1 MKKANILTS
10 LLKELKSNIWNK
22 RYYLMF
28 IATVFISIYLTLQPL
43 FFWKII
49 NELEKYY
56 ETQFFD
62 IETLLYI
69 TWLWISY
76 SIIWAIL
83 RYYIGQEL
91 ITRPLLINYK
101 ETIKDYCKKTLDMT
115 LWEYLWK
122 SIWSIYKLIDR
133 WTENV
138 LFFFFFLFENYL
150 FYAVQIITVICVL
163 FYINPIMALIVL
175 SLLPIML
182 IMWYIFVFITAKK
195 QENLSKKW
203 EKIFDIVWNAMSNFS
218 LFKTLTLQKS
228 FKTQISNLTDDTY
241 EEQMLLNRYW
251 NISEIYSA
259 FIVMFTRLFVLVAWI
274 YFITQGTLTLWEL
287 FIIFAYVDWI
297 YFPLWS
303 MVRDLR
309 TSVKQITEAKRLEET
324 LWNTLTED
332 PTSWKTLT
340 HPQWNIEFKN
350 VSFGYSQEK
359 QILKNI
365 SLTAKKWK
373 KIALVWDTGAGKST
387 IVNLLLRFWDT
398 NSGEIL
404 LDWINIQELSK
415 TSLRNAIWVV
425 SQDNSLF
432 NLSIE
437 ENLKFANPKA
447 SKKDLEDALKK
458 SEAHFVFDLPNGI
471 KTVIWERGL
480 KLSGGEKQ
488 RISIARLFL
497 KNPEILLL
505 DEATS
510 ALDNKTEKLIQKS
523 LERLMKGK
531 TSIIIAHRL
540 STIRHADVI
549 YMLEAWRVVESGNY
563 DELMKKKKKFYEL
576 ANPDKL
582 ILW

>member
-1 MKKANILTS
+1 MFKTILNIISTFKKSVGRL
-10 LLKELKSNIWNK
+10 
-22 RYYLMF
+22 RFY
-28 IATVFISIYLTLQPL
+28 SIYFFMGTLSIILSLEPL

-49 NELEKYY
+49 QKLEEFYAVWS
-56 ETQFFD
+56 FD
-62 IETLLYI
+62 ISWI
-69 TWLWISY
+69 TNIVILWTIFVITSQIVKY
-76 SIIWAIL
+76 IIWHVITTDSIL
-83 RYYIGQEL
+83 ID
-91 ITRPLLINYK
+91 YK
-101 ETIKDYCKKTLDMT
+101 KNIKQYCENTLDMSMN
-115 LWEYLWK
+115 EYLWK
-122 SIWSIYKLIDR
+122 RIGGIYKMIDR
-133 WTENV
+133 GTDNR
-138 LFFFFFLFENYL
+138 LYFLFAFFERYYFSIVSITAIVVVML
-150 FYAVQIITVICVL
+150 LMHVQ
-163 FYINPIMALIVL
+163 MALI
-175 SLLPIML
+175 SLLLLPVML
-182 IMWYIFVFITAKK
+182 WLGYYFSTVTTNWQRELSKQWEEIFV
-195 QENLSKKW
+195 
-203 EKIFDIVWNAMSNFS
+203 VVGNAMSSFSLYKTLWLRNSFLKEIHERTDSTYMNQMRLNRSWNFS
-218 LFKTLTLQKS
+218 DIYTVVLIMISRILVLASWLYYIQAWTLTLA
-228 FKTQISNLTDDTY
+228 
-241 EEQMLLNRYW
+241 E
-251 NISEIYSA
+251 
-259 FIVMFTRLFVLVAWI
+259 LFV
-274 YFITQGTLTLWEL
+274 
-287 FIIFAYVDWI
+287 IFSYISWI
-297 YFPLWS
+297 YFPLWFMFS
-303 MVRDLR
+303 ELR
-309 TSVKQITEAKRLEET
+309 TSVRQ
-324 LWNTLTED
+324 LTEYQIMLD
-332 PTSWKTLT
+332 ELWSIEQEDLETWKSLSGTK
-340 HPQWNIEFKN
+340 WDIEFKN

-365 SLTAKKWK
+365 SLTGKKWK

-415 TSLRNAIWVV
+415 TSLRNVIWVV

-432 NLSIE
+432 NLSIK

-447 SKKDLEDALKK
+447 SRKDLEDALKK
-458 SEAHFVFDLPNGI
+458 AEAHFVFDLPNGI

-549 YMLEAWRVVESGNY
+549 YMLEAGRVIESGNY
-563 DELMKKKKKFYEL
+563 DELMKKKEKFYEL